1 VVSDQ
6 LIRLTSTKAL
16 RSSLKPIR
24 RVEYIDAETGK
35 CYVFFT
41 NQMYWSAQTVAD
53 IYKSRW
59 EIELFFKWI
68 KQNLKIKSVLGHTIN
83 AVAT

>member
-1 VVSDQ
+1 V
-6 LIRLTSTKAL
+6 K
-16 RSSLKPIR
+16 
-24 RVEYIDAETGK
+24 YIDAETGK
-35 CYVFFT
+35 RYVFIT
-41 NQMYWSAQTVAD
+41 NQMHWSAQTVAD

-83 AVAT
+83 AAAT